1 MVNEFNINVQ
11 LGLTPVYHD
20 QLPKVIVRAGGQQ
33 LQVWLDQP
41 RVFEFEYTA
50 SDHSWI
56 EVEFL
61 NKTDSDTVLATGL
74 DKAVKIDFVS
84 FFGIQDPKFI
94 WAGQYTPVYPEPWFS
109 EQQPRPNYTVNNTS
123 YLGWNG
129 VWRLDFDVPVF
140 TWIHQIQSHGW
151 LYNAH

>member
-1 MVNEFNINVQ
+1 MANKFNVNVQ

-20 QLPKVIVRAGGQQ
+20 QLPEVIVRAGDQQ
-33 LQVWLDQP
+33 VQVLLDQP

-50 SDHSWI
+50 SDQSFV

-61 NKTDSDTVLATGL
+61 NKTDSETVPAMGL
-74 DKAVKIDFVS
+74 DKAIKIDFVS
-84 FFGIQDPKFI
+84 FFGIRDLRFV

-109 EQQPRPNYTVNNTS
+109 EQQPRPNCTVKNTT

-140 TWIHQIQSHGW
+140 TWIHQTQAHGW
-151 LYNAH
+151 LYNA